1 MGFKASVKQCC
12 LCSTLFGEG
21 KTGQHFFGRVSTNIV
36 WGGQNCAWGR
46 ACYVESCRYCVSSDE
61 GFVAVETSRR
71 RLIDSSPSLLEP

>member
-21 KTGQHFFGRVSTNIV
+21 KTGHARIGSSIRK
-36 WGGQNCAWGR
+36 GER
-46 ACYVESCRYCVSSDE
+46 ACYVESCRYCVSSAE

>member
-12 LCSTLFGEG
+12 LRSTLFEEGEHWACQDWKLDPEG
-21 KTGQHFFGRVSTNIV
+21 
-36 WGGQNCAWGR
+36 GR
-46 ACYVESCRYCVSSDE
+46 ACYVESCRYCVSSAE